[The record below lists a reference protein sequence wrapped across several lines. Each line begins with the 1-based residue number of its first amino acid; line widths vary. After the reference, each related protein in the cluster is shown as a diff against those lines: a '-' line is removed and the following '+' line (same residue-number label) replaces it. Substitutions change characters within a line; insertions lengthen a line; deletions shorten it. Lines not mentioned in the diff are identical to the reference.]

1 MSDFCE
7 DVRAVDVDGG
17 IICRCGGA
25 SSEGRR
31 DGAIVDL
38 AGFCRI
44 GEGGFEGISVGSEP
58 V

>member
-7 DVRAVDVDGG
+7 DIRAVDVDGG
-17 IICRCGGA
+17 IIRGCGGA
-25 SSEGRR
+25 SPEGCR

-44 GEGGFEGISVGSEP
+44 GEGGFERISVGSEP